1 MSPSPPGPARD
12 HDDVIARVVASCSA
26 DDRITAAF
34 LGGSVAR
41 GDADEYSDIDLCVIV
56 ADDAYT
62 DVLAGREALVRKL
75 GEPLFVEDF
84 GDTVFVILADGTELE
99 LNFFREGDL
108 GSIRSGPHRVLL
120 DRDGI
125 LADATF
131 PLPSPDHTAQ
141 VEQLRRI
148 LFWFW
153 HDLGHL
159 ITAIG
164 RGRLWW
170 AAGQLEQLRG
180 YCVNLS
186 RIAQDVEPNDEPYW
200 KLDDEIST
208 EPLEAL
214 RSTFCEIE
222 RDALLRAARD
232 LVTFFRERAPLV
244 AGKHGLVY
252 PAALDTLIS
261 GHLDR
266 LPEPS

>member
-1 MSPSPPGPARD
+1 M
-12 HDDVIARVVASCSA
+12 IARVVASCSA
-26 DDRITAAF
+26 DDRITAVF

-56 ADDAYT
+56 ADDAFD
-62 DVLAGREALVRKL
+62 DVLAEREVLVRKI

-84 GDTVFVILADGTELE
+84 GGDAVFVILADGTELE
-99 LNFFREGDL
+99 LNLFRESDL

-120 DRDGI
+120 DRHGI
-125 LADATF
+125 LADAVF
-131 PLPSPDHTAQ
+131 PLPSRDQGTQ
-141 VEQLRRI
+141 VEELRRI
-148 LFWFW
+148 LLWFW

-159 ITAIG
+159 TTAIG

-186 RIAQDVEPNDEPYW
+186 RIDQDVEPNDEPYW

-222 RDALLRAARD
+222 RDPLLRAARD
-232 LVTFFRERAPLV
+232 VVTFFRERAPLI
-244 AGKHGLVY
+244 AERHGLVY
-252 PAALDTLIS
+252 PAALDALIS

-266 LPEPS
+266 LPSQA